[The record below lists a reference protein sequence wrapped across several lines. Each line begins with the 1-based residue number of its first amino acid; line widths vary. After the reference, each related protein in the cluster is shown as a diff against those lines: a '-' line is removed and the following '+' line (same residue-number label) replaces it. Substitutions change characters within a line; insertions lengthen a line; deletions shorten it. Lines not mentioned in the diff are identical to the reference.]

1 MSQESKATPH
11 DIPLAVMELLG
22 AGGAAWG
29 AHDYVLAKACAENAL
44 TRAHASGSA
53 HGALGARHLQAL
65 IAFNECRDA
74 EARDMHT
81 EVLTQSLQIGFY
93 DGAASALTNLAL
105 LDIVDGDY
113 DAARERYRQAERWY
127 RDCANAD
134 MADVVADIL
143 CKEDL
148 DAVLA
153 SVHREPGVPAG
164 MLPA

>member
-1 MSQESKATPH
+1 
-11 DIPLAVMELLG
+11 
-22 AGGAAWG
+22 
-29 AHDYVLAKACAENAL
+29 
-44 TRAHASGSA
+44 
-53 HGALGARHLQAL
+53 
-65 IAFNECRDA
+65 
-74 EARDMHT
+74 MHT

>member
-1 MSQESKATPH
+1 MSQEPKTTPH

-22 AGGAAWG
+22 SGGAAWG
-29 AHDYVLAKACAENAL
+29 AHDYILAKACAENAL
-44 TRAHASGSA
+44 ARARASGSA

-74 EARDMHT
+74 DARVMHT

-105 LDIVDGDY
+105 LDIVDSDY
-113 DAARERYRQAERWY
+113 EAARERYRQAERWY
-127 RDCANAD
+127 RDCANAA
-134 MADVVADIL
+134 MADVVAGIL
-143 CKEDL
+143 RKDDL

-153 SVHREPGVPAG
+153 SVHRERGVPAD
-164 MLPA
+164 MMPA